1 MTRHD
6 MLNEH
11 LEIIHVVEALNFSN
25 IKSKSKAIGGAAAT
39 GNILKMNQVF
49 DTIPDIPLNSL
60 NATFRKKFPSE
71 YKSSDLEVSKKVK
84 KEGQI
89 KEILTL
95 SLASLRVI
103 KKQSKDPGI
112 IEKINKS
119 IEQFGVILRKVA
131 NTSGSV
137 GVSFITI
144 AVIIQFFTTAATY
157 IAPLL
162 AIGGV
167 AFIAAASFI
176 YLAGMTIGLYIQA
189 KKLGKRT
196 IE

>member
-1 MTRHD
+1 MDRYD

-11 LEIIHVVEALNFSN
+11 LNIIYTIEALNFSG
-25 IKSKSKAIGGAAAT
+25 IKSKSKALSGAAAT

-60 NATFRKKFPSE
+60 KATFRKKFPAE
-71 YKSSDLEVSKKVK
+71 YKSSDLIVSKKVK

-89 KEILTL
+89 KEVLIL

-103 KKQSKDPGI
+103 KKESKDPEI
-112 IEKINKS
+112 TEKINNS
-119 IEQFGVILRKVA
+119 LEQFGSILRKVA
-131 NTSGSV
+131 NVSGAS
-137 GVSFITI
+137 GLSFILL
-144 AVIIQFFTTAATY
+144 AYIIQFFMTAATV

-162 AIGGV
+162 AIGGAIFV
-167 AFIAAASFI
+167 AVASFV
-176 YLAGMTIGLYIQA
+176 YLTGMTIGIYVEA